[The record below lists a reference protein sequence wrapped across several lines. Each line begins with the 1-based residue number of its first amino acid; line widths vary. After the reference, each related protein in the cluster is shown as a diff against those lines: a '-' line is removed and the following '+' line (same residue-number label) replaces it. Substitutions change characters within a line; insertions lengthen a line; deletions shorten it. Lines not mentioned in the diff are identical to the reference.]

1 MRTGTSKS
9 QKKITLPHQE
19 AGCTVQE
26 SNELAV
32 SIYVGARLSIKAG
45 GPRTETLSKLNYK
58 TLHHHY
64 LSHNICTICI
74 KNNLFETNLAKT
86 WTQDLKT
93 IGNCATKSRNLQ
105 VNGWL
110 WLFLEHFELFTAH
123 TYMRIDDWY
132 CSP

>member
-1 MRTGTSKS
+1 MSW
-9 QKKITLPHQE
+9 QL
-19 AGCTVQE
+19 VFMF
-26 SNELAV
+26 
-32 SIYVGARLSIKAG
+32 GARLSINARG
-45 GPRTETLSKLNYK
+45 ARTETLSKLNYK
-58 TLHHHY
+58 TLHHHT

-93 IGNCATKSRNLQ
+93 IGNCAKKSRNLR
-105 VNGWL
+105 VDGWSR
-110 WLFLEHFELFTAH
+110 LFFEHFELLTS